1 MEKTKQE
8 LIDGIIEKI
17 GKLPPNGQKA
27 VIFII
32 DNLDLI
38 KKMCEN
44 SDMDSEELDRQIETA
59 KMAKDHTLLALL
71 SAAQTFS
78 ANKH

>member
-1 MEKTKQE
+1 MEKPKQE

-44 SDMDSEELDRQIETA
+44 SDMDSEELEIQIETA
-59 KMAKDHTLLALL
+59 KTAKDYTLLALL

>member
-59 KMAKDHTLLALL
+59 KTAKDYTLLALL
-71 SAAQTFS
+71 SAAQIFS

>member
-1 MEKTKQE
+1 MEKPKQE

-17 GKLPPNGQKA
+17 GKLPLNGQKA

-44 SDMDSEELDRQIETA
+44 SDMDSEELERQIETA
-59 KMAKDHTLLALL
+59 KTAKDYTLLALL

>member
-1 MEKTKQE
+1 MEKPKQE

-27 VIFII
+27 VIFIN

-44 SDMDSEELDRQIETA
+44 SDMDSEELERQIETA
-59 KMAKDHTLLALL
+59 KTAKDYTLLALL

>member
-1 MEKTKQE
+1 MEKPKQE

-17 GKLPPNGQKA
+17 GKFPPNGQKA

-44 SDMDSEELDRQIETA
+44 SDMDSEELERQIETA
-59 KMAKDHTLLALL
+59 KTAKDYTLLALL

>member
-1 MEKTKQE
+1 MTE
-8 LIDGIIEKI
+8 LLK
-17 GKLPPNGQKA
+17 KSVNYRRTVKKA

-44 SDMDSEELDRQIETA
+44 SDMDSEELERQIETA
-59 KMAKDHTLLALL
+59 KTAKDYTLLALL